1 MPRAQSL
8 LGCVLVCF
16 DRFGFDEFQSESML
30 CVVMPL
36 MGRPAFLFIGQG
48 KAWVIREGKEKNEKE
63 KKSSR
68 ITGSF
73 SFTRVPLTL

>member
-36 MGRPAFLFIGQG
+36 MGRPTSPFID
-48 KAWVIREGKEKNEKE
+48 KGKEQV
-63 KKSSR
+63 
-68 ITGSF
+68 T
-73 SFTRVPLTL
+73 